1 MHGLYTNSGR
11 KSTVSLFIAYSW
23 TDGPLTAMYIVAA
36 TGSDVI
42 HADALGT
49 HLIIVNSAKA
59 AKEMFE
65 KRFSLYSNRFVDDC

>member
-1 MHGLYTNSGR
+1 
-11 KSTVSLFIAYSW
+11 
-23 TDGPLTAMYIVAA
+23 MYIVAA

-42 HADALGT
+42 HVDALGT